1 MDVMYIIFVNFAISI
16 PWRSKVLWMLHLLT
30 NSIYSHSSFHSDLKT
45 DRQVR
50 QADKVD
56 RQTSQ
61 TGRQV
66 KTDRQTDA
74 LKTKRQERRKG
85 EIKKSDIYLHM
96 YIL

>member
-1 MDVMYIIFVNFAISI
+1 MLCTLYIIFVNFAISI

-61 TGRQV
+61 TSRQGRQ
-66 KTDRQTDA
+66 TDRQATEG
-74 LKTKRQERRKG
+74 Q
-85 EIKKSDIYLHM
+85 
-96 YIL
+96 ILRTNE